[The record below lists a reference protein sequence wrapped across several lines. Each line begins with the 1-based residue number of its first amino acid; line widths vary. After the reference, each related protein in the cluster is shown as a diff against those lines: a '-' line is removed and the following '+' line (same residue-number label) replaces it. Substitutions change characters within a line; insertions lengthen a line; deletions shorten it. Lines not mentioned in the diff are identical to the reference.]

1 MIKFSQITNKLP
13 YPKNIAG
20 VLSSYH
26 AAIVQYAINHFDGTA
41 KFKKSIV
48 NLLNTFT
55 YMVINHDT
63 ISPGCTVDDP
73 FNGIDVKNF
82 EVDTYGLSDDL
93 IVHYKDVDWDI
104 DIKECSDVTFSAET
118 KSNKFHK
125 IDRSNNDTNVDTV
138 EQASNIIIS
147 PTSKDSLYLRP
158 PVVPAVDFSRIYMSG
173 EVDGNQ
179 LVIYYTLPD
188 IPTNQNEI
196 SITTDVN
203 KMTSKELLNLYP
215 NCPIQTRYQTMYCY
229 MPGVQYDKILGN
241 IIPVNGFTED
251 QVRDNIIKYP
261 HYYRMYRNIGGELE
275 AFYRQIEIDGELV
288 PTLQI
293 WDDLPESKI
302 LPRNIEVMKDY
313 VVRRYLLER
322 DVKHIKHKY
331 PLVGEFRPF
340 LTLFM
345 PIEDYVKYG
354 YIDVE
359 DIARQCVAARVA
371 FKQSHSPIFR
381 RLIDNA

>member
-63 ISPGCTVDDP
+63 ISPVCTVDDP

-82 EVDTYGLSDDL
+82 EVDTYGLSDNL
-93 IVHYKDVDWDI
+93 IVHYKDIDWDI
-104 DIKECSDVTFSAET
+104 DIKECSSTTLSAET
-118 KSNKFHK
+118 KSNKFQK
-125 IDRSNNDTNVDTV
+125 IDRSNNGTNVDTV

-215 NCPIQTRYQTMYCY
+215 NCPIQTR
-229 MPGVQYDKILGN
+229 
-241 IIPVNGFTED
+241 
-251 QVRDNIIKYP
+251 
-261 HYYRMYRNIGGELE
+261 
-275 AFYRQIEIDGELV
+275 
-288 PTLQI
+288 
-293 WDDLPESKI
+293 
-302 LPRNIEVMKDY
+302 
-313 VVRRYLLER
+313 
-322 DVKHIKHKY
+322 
-331 PLVGEFRPF
+331 
-340 LTLFM
+340 
-345 PIEDYVKYG
+345 
-354 YIDVE
+354 
-359 DIARQCVAARVA
+359 
-371 FKQSHSPIFR
+371 
-381 RLIDNA
+381 

>member
-1 MIKFSQITNKLP
+1 MIKFSQITSKLQ

-82 EVDTYGLSDDL
+82 EVDTYGLSDGV
-93 IVHYKDVDWDI
+93 IIHYKDIDWDI
-104 DIKECSDVTFSAET
+104 DIKECSNIDISAET
-118 KSNKFHK
+118 EPNKLYK
-125 IDRSNNDTNVDTV
+125 IDKSANTIVDSV
-138 EQASNIIIS
+138 EQAPNIIIS
-147 PTSKDSLYLRP
+147 PTPKDSLYLRP

-179 LVIYYTLPD
+179 LIIYYTLPD

-203 KMTSKELLNLYP
+203 KMTSKELLQLYP

-229 MPGVQYDKILGN
+229 MPGVQYDTILGN

-251 QVRDNIIKYP
+251 EVRDNIIKYP

-302 LPRNIEVMKDY
+302 VPRNIEVMKDY

-345 PIEDYVKYG
+345 PIEDYIKYG
-354 YIDVE
+354 YTDIE
-359 DIARQCVAARVA
+359 DIAKQCVKARVA

-381 RLIDNA
+381 RLVNNA